1 MWTPPSRASKLSVQD
16 GSSDQ
21 VQSYVRLLDAIMTC
35 VLDREPVWFTCISS
49 ISFARAQRHS
59 AFYWFCRW
67 HLADSFSPSL
77 SSVLLTHD
85 RWVPHATSIPLS
97 HLSNGTGTVPYADAV
112 LPWRDPDPGGKFPA
126 VSEVR
131 HVRGIGGQRKRRD
144 GYGAGNRHQAFGV
157 FPRIQREARRLGHRA
172 VMILEHPSQ
181 ATDVRHAL
189 GGRYAVLRQRTTVT
203 IASF

>member
-67 HLADSFSPSL
+67 HLADSFPLPCPPCCSL
-77 SSVLLTHD
+77 M
-85 RWVPHATSIPLS
+85 
-97 HLSNGTGTVPYADAV
+97 
-112 LPWRDPDPGGKFPA
+112 
-126 VSEVR
+126 
-131 HVRGIGGQRKRRD
+131 IGGFRMRPRSRCPILVMAPVRCRTPMLCSR
-144 GYGAGNRHQAFGV
+144 GVIPIQAANSRPFLKCDMS
-157 FPRIQREARRLGHRA
+157 EA
-172 VMILEHPSQ
+172 
-181 ATDVRHAL
+181 
-189 GGRYAVLRQRTTVT
+189 
-203 IASF
+203 